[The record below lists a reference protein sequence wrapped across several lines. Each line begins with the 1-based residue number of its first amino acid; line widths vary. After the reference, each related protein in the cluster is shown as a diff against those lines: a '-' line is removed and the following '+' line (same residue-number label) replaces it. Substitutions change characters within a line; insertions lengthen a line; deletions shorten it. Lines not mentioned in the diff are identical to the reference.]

1 MNNHELQVKV
11 HSAMYTLIKEK
22 GIASPVEVLMAIG
35 VLSKEDYENWRRG
48 RVTYLERVCIAPE
61 SVSGV

>member
-22 GIASPVEVLMAIG
+22 GVASPFEILMAIG
-35 VLSKEDYENWRRG
+35 VLSKEDYENWLRSTMKYGLIHNDR
-48 RVTYLERVCIAPE
+48 YLRLPN
-61 SVSGV
+61 